1 LEIGASAHNLSIP
14 VVTGKAR
21 KPRIVVKQTMDKTRM
36 SICRAIG
43 LGCLAFWLA
52 GCSVVVFEDSS
63 VCPAPAAASC
73 PAAPPPP
80 PGPEVVDTSPAQAE
94 PVPAASSAPVASS
107 ASVAPVAAP
116 APANPAAGH
125 RSHFAYDSAVLDKA
139 ALAGLVFVAD
149 SLKTDKSSTILV
161 EGHCDERGTR
171 DYNLALGEK
180 RAAAVKAALVRLGVA
195 KARIRIISYGK
206 ERPADRGNTEA
217 AWAKN
222 RRTVIRFNPS

>member
-1 LEIGASAHNLSIP
+1 
-14 VVTGKAR
+14 
-21 KPRIVVKQTMDKTRM
+21 M

-73 PAAPPPP
+73 PAAPLPPL
-80 PGPEVVDTSPAQAE
+80 GPEVVDTPPAQAE
-94 PVPAASSAPVASS
+94 PVPAASSA
-107 ASVAPVAAP
+107 SVAPVATP

-125 RSHFAYDSAVLDKA
+125 RSYFAYDSAVLDKA

-149 SLKTDKSSTILV
+149 SLKTDKTSTILV

>member
-1 LEIGASAHNLSIP
+1 
-14 VVTGKAR
+14 
-21 KPRIVVKQTMDKTRM
+21 M

-43 LGCLAFWLA
+43 LGCLGLWLA

-73 PAAPPPP
+73 PPAPLPQPD
-80 PGPEVVDTSPAQAE
+80 PEVVDTSPAKAEPGPAAPPTPPAKAE
-94 PVPAASSAPVASS
+94 PVP
-107 ASVAPVAAP
+107 VAAP
-116 APANPAAGH
+116 EPVSPVAGH
-125 RSHFAYDSAVLDKA
+125 RSYFAYDSAVLDKA

-180 RAAAVKAALVRLGVA
+180 RAAAVQAALVRLGVA

-217 AWAKN
+217 AWTKN

>member
-1 LEIGASAHNLSIP
+1 
-14 VVTGKAR
+14 
-21 KPRIVVKQTMDKTRM
+21 M

-43 LGCLAFWLA
+43 LGCLGLWLA

-73 PAAPPPP
+73 PAAPLPQ
-80 PGPEVVDTSPAQAE
+80 PGPQVVDTPPAQAE

-116 APANPAAGH
+116 ANPAAGH
-125 RSHFAYDSAVLDKA
+125 RSYFAYDSAVLDKA

-149 SLKTDKSSTILV
+149 SLKTDKTSAILV

>member
-1 LEIGASAHNLSIP
+1 
-14 VVTGKAR
+14 
-21 KPRIVVKQTMDKTRM
+21 M
-36 SICRAIG
+36 
-43 LGCLAFWLA
+43 
-52 GCSVVVFEDSS
+52 
-63 VCPAPAAASC
+63 
-73 PAAPPPP
+73 
-80 PGPEVVDTSPAQAE
+80 
-94 PVPAASSAPVASS
+94 PAASSAPVAS
-107 ASVAPVAAP
+107 VAPVAPAPVATP

-125 RSHFAYDSAVLDKA
+125 RSYFAYDSAVLDKA

-149 SLKTDKSSTILV
+149 SLKTDKTSTILV

>member
-1 LEIGASAHNLSIP
+1 
-14 VVTGKAR
+14 
-21 KPRIVVKQTMDKTRM
+21 M

-43 LGCLAFWLA
+43 LGCLGLWLA

-73 PAAPPPP
+73 PAAPLPP
-80 PGPEVVDTSPAQAE
+80 PGPEVVDTPPAQAE

-125 RSHFAYDSAVLDKA
+125 RSYFAYDSAVLDKA

-149 SLKTDKSSTILV
+149 SLKTDKTSTILV

-180 RAAAVKAALVRLGVA
+180 RAAAVQAALVRLGVA

-222 RRTVIRFNPS
+222 RRTVLRFNPS

>member
-1 LEIGASAHNLSIP
+1 
-14 VVTGKAR
+14 
-21 KPRIVVKQTMDKTRM
+21 M

-43 LGCLAFWLA
+43 LGCLGLWLA

-73 PAAPPPP
+73 PAAPLPP
-80 PGPEVVDTSPAQAE
+80 PGPEVVDTPPAQAE

-125 RSHFAYDSAVLDKA
+125 RSYFAYDSAVLDKA

-149 SLKTDKSSTILV
+149 SLKTDKTSTILV

>member
-1 LEIGASAHNLSIP
+1 
-14 VVTGKAR
+14 
-21 KPRIVVKQTMDKTRM
+21 M

-43 LGCLAFWLA
+43 LGCLGLWLA

-63 VCPAPAAASC
+63 ACLASAATSC
-73 PAAPPPP
+73 PAAPLPPP
-80 PGPEVVDTSPAQAE
+80 DSDVVDAPPAQAE
-94 PVPAASSAPVASS
+94 PVPAASSAPVASL
-107 ASVAPVAAP
+107 APVAPAP
-116 APANPAAGH
+116 VTAPPPANPAAGH
-125 RSHFAYDSAVLDKA
+125 RSYFAYDSAVLDKA

-149 SLKTDKSSTILV
+149 SLKTDKTSTILV

>member
-1 LEIGASAHNLSIP
+1 
-14 VVTGKAR
+14 
-21 KPRIVVKQTMDKTRM
+21 M

-73 PAAPPPP
+73 PAAPLPPL
-80 PGPEVVDTSPAQAE
+80 GPEVVDTPPAQAE
-94 PVPAASSAPVASS
+94 PVPAASSAPVASVPPV
-107 ASVAPVAAP
+107 APAPVAAL
-116 APANPAAGH
+116 ANPAAGH
-125 RSHFAYDSAVLDKA
+125 RSYFAYDSAVLDKA

-149 SLKTDKSSTILV
+149 SLKTDKTSTILV

>member
-1 LEIGASAHNLSIP
+1 
-14 VVTGKAR
+14 
-21 KPRIVVKQTMDKTRM
+21 M

-52 GCSVVVFEDSS
+52 GCSVVLFEDSS

-94 PVPAASSAPVASS
+94 PVPAESSAPVASL
-107 ASVAPVAAP
+107 APVAPAP
-116 APANPAAGH
+116 VTAPANPAVGH
-125 RSHFAYDSAVLDKA
+125 RSYFAYDSAVLDKT

>member
-1 LEIGASAHNLSIP
+1 
-14 VVTGKAR
+14 
-21 KPRIVVKQTMDKTRM
+21 M

-43 LGCLAFWLA
+43 LGCLGLWLA

-73 PAAPPPP
+73 PAAPLPP
-80 PGPEVVDTSPAQAE
+80 PGPEVVDTPPAQAE

-116 APANPAAGH
+116 APANLAAGH
-125 RSHFAYDSAVLDKA
+125 RSYFAYDSAVLDKA

-149 SLKTDKSSTILV
+149 SLKTDKTSTILV

>member
-1 LEIGASAHNLSIP
+1 
-14 VVTGKAR
+14 
-21 KPRIVVKQTMDKTRM
+21 M

-43 LGCLAFWLA
+43 LGCLGLWLA

-63 VCPAPAAASC
+63 VCPAAAAASC
-73 PAAPPPP
+73 PAAPLPP
-80 PGPEVVDTSPAQAE
+80 PGPEVVDTPPAQAE
-94 PVPAASSAPVASS
+94 PVPAASSAPVASL
-107 ASVAPVAAP
+107 APVAPAP
-116 APANPAAGH
+116 VTAPPPANPAAGH
-125 RSHFAYDSAVLDKA
+125 RSYFAYDSAVLDKA

-149 SLKTDKSSTILV
+149 SLKTDKTSTILV

>member
-1 LEIGASAHNLSIP
+1 
-14 VVTGKAR
+14 
-21 KPRIVVKQTMDKTRM
+21 M

-43 LGCLAFWLA
+43 LGCLGLWLA

-63 VCPAPAAASC
+63 VCPVPAAASC
-73 PAAPPPP
+73 PAAPLPQ
-80 PGPEVVDTSPAQAE
+80 PGPQVVDTPPAQAE

-125 RSHFAYDSAVLDKA
+125 RSYFAYDSAVLDKA

-149 SLKTDKSSTILV
+149 SLKTDKTSAILV

>member
-1 LEIGASAHNLSIP
+1 
-14 VVTGKAR
+14 
-21 KPRIVVKQTMDKTRM
+21 MDKTRM
-36 SICRAIG
+36 SIWRAIG
-43 LGCLAFWLA
+43 LGCLGLWLA

-63 VCPAPAAASC
+63 VCPAPA
-73 PAAPPPP
+73 
-80 PGPEVVDTSPAQAE
+80 
-94 PVPAASSAPVASS
+94 
-107 ASVAPVAAP
+107 PVAAP
-116 APANPAAGH
+116 DPVRPVAGH
-125 RSHFAYDSAVLDKA
+125 RSYFAYDSAVLDKA

-149 SLKTDKSSTILV
+149 SLKTDKTSTILV

>member
-1 LEIGASAHNLSIP
+1 
-14 VVTGKAR
+14 
-21 KPRIVVKQTMDKTRM
+21 M

-43 LGCLAFWLA
+43 LGCLGLWLA

-63 VCPAPAAASC
+63 ACLASAATSC
-73 PAAPPPP
+73 PAAPLPPP
-80 PGPEVVDTSPAQAE
+80 DPDVVDAPPAQTE
-94 PVPAASSAPVASS
+94 PVPAASLAP
-107 ASVAPVAAP
+107 VAPVAPVTSAALATAAVP
-116 APANPAAGH
+116 EPVSPVAGH
-125 RSHFAYDSAVLDKA
+125 RSYFAYDSAVLDKA
-139 ALAGLVFVAD
+139 AVAGLVFLAD

-180 RAAAVKAALVRLGVA
+180 RAAAVQAALVRLGVA

-222 RRTVIRFNPS
+222 RRTVIRVNPS

>member
-1 LEIGASAHNLSIP
+1 
-14 VVTGKAR
+14 
-21 KPRIVVKQTMDKTRM
+21 M

-43 LGCLAFWLA
+43 LGCLGLWLA

-63 VCPAPAAASC
+63 VCPAPASC
-73 PAAPPPP
+73 PAAPLPPL
-80 PGPEVVDTSPAQAE
+80 GAEVVDTPPAQAD
-94 PVPAASSAPVASS
+94 PVPAASSASS
-107 ASVAPVAAP
+107 ASVAPVAPAP
-116 APANPAAGH
+116 VAAPANPAAGYW
-125 RSHFAYDSAVLDKA
+125 SYFAYDSAVLDKA